1 MSSHNYTS
9 TINSLGRAEW
19 AEGLPRLH
27 RLRVAALGAV
37 IAAFDQ
43 LAEWQRRARQR
54 AELARLDARE
64 LKDIGLSRAD
74 ALAEAAKPFW
84 KK

>member
-1 MSSHNYTS
+1 MGNHDYTS
-9 TINSLGRAEW
+9 TINSLNRATW
-19 AEGLPRLH
+19 AEGFPRTH
-27 RLRVAALGAV
+27 RLRAAALKAV

-43 LAEWQRRARQR
+43 IAAWQARARQR

-64 LKDIGLSRAD
+64 LKDIGISRAQ
-74 ALAEAAKPFW
+74 AEAEAAKPFW